1 MMPTFWM
8 VRAGEGGY
16 LINDFE
22 RAGCVAVGFGQVGD
36 FRKATSSSE
45 LKNRILQDNPEL
57 SLNAL
62 NLALGVATKFRD
74 SLKSGEPVVS
84 YDPEKREY
92 LFGHIVGDYEYA
104 PGYVPD
110 YAHIRKVQWDK
121 RFSRDALSSSSR
133 NSLGSSVTL
142 FEPGEEVLREI
153 EVVLNRG
160 PGPTSVPEKGGV
172 VDEEFTVIW
181 KDTLSRAH
189 EFIKDRILL
198 LSPDDM
204 EALVAALLRAM
215 GFRARVTPKGPDRG
229 RDVIASPDGLGFQ
242 HPRIMSEVKHRPKEV
257 IGAQLV
263 RGFIG
268 ALREDDRGL
277 FVSTG
282 GFSKEA
288 HYEAERSTV
297 PVSLVDLDDLARLV
311 VEHYEGFDLEG
322 RRLVPLVRVY
332 WPVS

>member
-1 MMPTFWM
+1 MPNFWM

-16 LINDFE
+16 LINYFE
-22 RAGCVAVGFGQVGD
+22 RAGCVAVGFGGVGD
-36 FRKATSSSE
+36 FRKAQSPSE
-45 LKNRILQDNPEL
+45 LKRLILQDNPEL
-57 SLNAL
+57 NPNAL

-74 SLKSGEPVVS
+74 ALKPGDSIVS

-92 LFGHIVGDYEYA
+92 LFGHVTGAYQYA
-104 PGYVPD
+104 PGTIPD
-110 YAHIRKVQWDK
+110 YAHVRKVQWGK
-121 RFSRDALSSSSR
+121 RFSRDALTPSSR

-142 FEPGEEVLREI
+142 FEPGDQVLKEI
-153 EVVLNRG
+153 EGVLSHGQARAPVQEN
-160 PGPTSVPEKGGV
+160 GGATE
-172 VDEEFTVIW
+172 EEFTVIW

-215 GFRARVTPKGPDRG
+215 GFKARVMPKGPDRG

-242 HPRIMSEVKHRPKEV
+242 HPRIMSEVKHRPKEA
-257 IGAQLV
+257 IGSQIV

-288 HYEAERSTV
+288 HYEADRSTV
-297 PVSLVDLDDLARLV
+297 PVSLVDLDHLARLV

-322 RRLVPLVRVY
+322 RRLIPLVRVY

>member
-1 MMPTFWM
+1 MPNFWM

-22 RAGCVAVGFGQVGD
+22 RAGYVAVGFGNVGD
-36 FRKATSSSE
+36 FRKATAPGE
-45 LKNRILQDNPEL
+45 LRNRIVQDNPEL
-57 SLNAL
+57 SPNAL
-62 NLALGVATKFRD
+62 NLSLGVATKFRD
-74 SLKSGEPVVS
+74 SLKRGDPVVS

-92 LFGHIVGDYEYA
+92 LFGHIAGDYEYA
-104 PGYVPD
+104 PGTVPD
-110 YAHIRKVQWDK
+110 YDHVRKVQWEK
-121 RFSRDALSSSSR
+121 RFSRDALSPSSR

-153 EVVLNRG
+153 EVVLHRG
-160 PGPTSVPEKGGV
+160 TTQPPAPVNGGV

-229 RDVIASPDGLGFQ
+229 RDVVASPDGLGFQ
-242 HPRIMSEVKHRPKEV
+242 HPRIMSEVKHRPRET
-257 IGAQLV
+257 IGAQVV

-282 GFSKEA
+282 GFTKEA

-311 VEHYEGFDLEG
+311 VEHYEAFDLEG
-322 RRLVPLVRVY
+322 RRLIPLVRVY